1 MSCNTR
7 YNRLMIKTLFK
18 CKGWIAA
25 EPEYTFDGVKVKL
38 RVDTEKRFCC
48 HRCGRRGYI
57 HSVRRV
63 CIKDLPCI
71 GEAVEIELEVPQV
84 RCPKC
89 GHFHTLRPDF
99 VHPSMGFT
107 WRFMQEISDLFVHV
121 PARWLA
127 KLFGT
132 SPATVRRID
141 KEILARELP
150 APRLEG
156 IEGILVDEKYLG
168 PSFGFVT
175 LVLHARTGEPLY
187 MAAGKDA
194 GALEGFFEKL
204 SREQR
209 EGIRFLGIDRA
220 NAYRAAALKHLPNV
234 QVCYDAYHLVSN
246 MNEVVDKVRRKEMAH
261 PTEAMRRLL
270 SGKRYHLLRA
280 RENLDDDGRRELREL
295 LAFNANLN
303 TAYVLKEQFRTIFQ
317 QPDENAALLQ
327 LTHWVRMSVASGIE
341 LMEKFARGISAKTNE
356 VINGIRHRINS
367 ARIES
372 ANAGIKRIQAKC
384 CGLFNIDYLF
394 LKMRQIFFLRPP
406 MQPQRI

>member
-1 MSCNTR
+1 
-7 YNRLMIKTLFK
+7 MIKTLFK
-18 CKGWIAA
+18 CRGWIAA
-25 EPEYTFDGVKVKL
+25 EPEYNFEGVKVKL
-38 RVDTEKRFCC
+38 RVDTAKRFSC

-57 HSVRRV
+57 HSVRKV

-71 GEAVEIELEVPQV
+71 GEPVEIELEVPQV

-89 GHFHTLRPDF
+89 GNFHTLRPDF

-127 KLFGT
+127 KVFDT

-175 LVLHARTGEPLY
+175 LVLNARTGEPLY

-194 GALEGFFEKL
+194 GALEGFFKKL
-204 SREQR
+204 SREQK

-280 RENLDDDGRRELREL
+280 LENLDDDGRRELREL
-295 LAFNANLN
+295 LAFNADLN
-303 TAYVLKEQFRTIFQ
+303 TVYVLKEQFRTIFQ
-317 QPDENAALLQ
+317 QPNENAALLQ
-327 LTHWVRMSVASGIE
+327 LMHWVRMSVASGIE
-341 LMEKFARGISAKTNE
+341 LLEKFARGISAKTNE
-356 VINGIRHRINS
+356 VINGIRYHINS

>member
-1 MSCNTR
+1 MQ
-7 YNRLMIKTLFK
+7 
-18 CKGWIAA
+18 
-25 EPEYTFDGVKVKL
+25 
-38 RVDTEKRFCC
+38 
-48 HRCGRRGYI
+48 RRGSRMLTIRDSPYNEI
-57 HSVRRV
+57 DVVLEIDCPVVWCPQCRKYHRVR
-63 CIKDLPCI
+63 
-71 GEAVEIELEVPQV
+71 PQA
-84 RCPKC
+84 
-89 GHFHTLRPDF
+89 
-99 VHPSMGFT
+99 VHPKRALT
-107 WRFMQEISDLFVHV
+107 WRFMKLLCILMTECSARTLAQQFRISERSVLRAEKEV
-121 PARWLA
+121 LA
-127 KLFGT
+127 I
-132 SPATVRRID
+132 ID
-141 KEILARELP
+141 KARP
-150 APRLEG
+150 VSMKGRSA
-156 IEGILVDEKYLG
+156 IIIDEKYLG

-175 LVLHARTGEPLY
+175 LVLNARTGEPLY

-194 GALEGFFEKL
+194 GALEGFFKKL
-204 SREQR
+204 SNEQR
-209 EGIRFLGIDRA
+209 EGIRFPGIDRA

-280 RENLDDDGRRELREL
+280 LENLDDDGRRELREL

-303 TAYVLKEQFRTIFQ
+303 TVYVLKEQFRTIFQ

-327 LTHWVRMSVASGIE
+327 LAHWVRMSVASGIE
-341 LMEKFARGISAKTNE
+341 LLEKFARGISAKTNE

>member
-1 MSCNTR
+1 
-7 YNRLMIKTLFK
+7 MIKSLFE
-18 CKGWIAA
+18 CRGWIAA
-25 EPEYTFDGVKVKL
+25 TPEYNGERVTVKL
-38 RVDTEKRFCC
+38 RVDRGKRFSC
-48 HRCGRRGYI
+48 HQCGRRGYI
-57 HSVRRV
+57 HSVRTI

-71 GEAVEIELEVPQV
+71 GAPVEIELEVPQV

-89 GHFHTLRPDF
+89 GNFHTLRPDF
-99 VHPSMGFT
+99 VHRSMGFT
-107 WRFMQEISDLFVHV
+107 QRFMEVVSSLFVHV

-127 KLFGT
+127 EVFGI
-132 SPATVRRID
+132 SANTVRQID
-141 KEILARELP
+141 RDVLSREIP
-150 APRLEG
+150 APRLDG

-168 PSFGFVT
+168 PSHGFVT
-175 LVLHARTGEPLY
+175 LVLNARTGEPLY

-194 GALEGFFEKL
+194 GALEGFFKKL

-261 PTEAMRRLL
+261 PTEAMRSLL

-280 RENLDDDGRRELREL
+280 RENLDEDGRRELREL

-317 QPDENAALLQ
+317 QPNENAALLQ

-341 LMEKFARGISAKTNE
+341 LMERFARGISAKTNE

-372 ANAGIKRIQAKC
+372 ANAGIKRIQTKC

-406 MQPQRI
+406 LPPQRI